1 MATKS
6 EQVLI
11 RITPDTKDEWQ
22 SALDESRFT
31 SLAEYIRFA
40 VNNEIDGRHETSEPS
55 TEAFADVLSDTTED
69 LDEHHQSVMERLE
82 GIEAAING
90 VQEDMGGIVEVAE
103 DEIIEV
109 LPVIDRSDI
118 EIDIESEH
126 PDNAS
131 KTYAMAKSAE
141 DVAQELGYPVEPV
154 ERTLEQLAM
163 KSERVKFS
171 RGTRG
176 KERRFHLDV

>member
-31 SLAEYIRFA
+31 SLAEFIRFA
-40 VNNEIDGRHETSEPS
+40 VNNEIDGRHEVSEPS

-118 EIDIESEH
+118 EGDLNPEH

-131 KTYAMAKSAE
+131 KTYDMAKSAQ

-171 RGTRG
+171 RGTKG